1 MGRHRTSPATALVTG
16 ASSGIGMQTVIQLA
30 VAGTRVAACMRDLDA
45 SRALTAAA
53 FAAGVDTGRLIRC
66 LRMDVTSQQQ
76 ITEAVCRAEDWLGE
90 GIELLVNNAG
100 QAIGGYLEDVPP
112 ALWRE
117 QLETNVVA
125 VAAVTQA
132 VLPGMRTRSGGKILN
147 VGSISGRIGFP
158 GFGPYAASKFALE
171 GLSESLRHELRP
183 FGIHVVLLEAGAYRT
198 GIWSK
203 GMAAAS
209 APRHS
214 AYREQFGQI
223 LAYVRRSAEAAP
235 EAEEAAK
242 HIVHIA
248 SLKHPRLRYPIGPG
262 VKLTL
267 LGKALLPWRIF
278 EAVVARRLY
287 R

>member
-1 MGRHRTSPATALVTG
+1 MGRQRFIPSTALVTG
-16 ASSGIGMQTVIQLA
+16 ASGGIGMQTVIQLA
-30 VAGTRVAACMRDLDA
+30 AAGTRVAACMRNPDA
-45 SRALTAAA
+45 SRILTEAAHT
-53 FAAGVDTGRLIRC
+53 AGVDAGRFIRC
-66 LRMDVTSQQQ
+66 LRMDVTSQEQ
-76 ITEAVCRAEDWLGE
+76 IMEAVSRAEEWLGE

-100 QAIGGYLEDVPP
+100 HAVGGFLEDVPP
-112 ALWRE
+112 VLWRE

-132 VLPGMRTRSGGKILN
+132 VLPGMRARGSGKILN

-183 FGIHVVLLEAGAYRT
+183 FGIHVVLLEAGAYQT

-203 GMAAAS
+203 GMASAS
-209 APRHS
+209 APPHS
-214 AYREQFGQI
+214 AYREQFEQVM
-223 LAYVRRSAEAAP
+223 AYVKRSAEAAP
-235 EAEEAAK
+235 EAAEAARQ
-242 HIVHIA
+242 IVQIT
-248 SLKHPRLRYPIGPG
+248 SLKHPKLRYPIGPG
-262 VKLTL
+262 VKPTL